1 MKLIALFAL
10 MLPTFVMGQTYEA
23 ATQAKWKVKGVR
35 IYSNANCTGQA
46 LAYDA
51 DESDVSYQDFAA
63 SPTIMPAKAIGSG
76 TYNCIALN
84 LWDNITGVTST
95 SCTTE
100 TSKDICGDG
109 STSVHPD
116 TGATTSC
123 SNSSNEWHWIYL
135 STYKIDISSGSP
147 FLTKPT
153 SDSSATGAIAG
164 LTSALTISSDKTS
177 YFVAD
182 TSKAMDNQSRGTV
195 CVSGGCGSNC
205 SMESPPLFG
214 FR

>member
-1 MKLIALFAL
+1 MKFIALFAL

-84 LWDNITGVTST
+84 LWDNISWVL
-95 SCTTE
+95 
-100 TSKDICGDG
+100 
-109 STSVHPD
+109 
-116 TGATTSC
+116 
-123 SNSSNEWHWIYL
+123 SS
-135 STYKIDISSGSP
+135 
-147 FLTKPT
+147 
-153 SDSSATGAIAG
+153 
-164 LTSALTISSDKTS
+164 
-177 YFVAD
+177 
-182 TSKAMDNQSRGTV
+182 SRLLV
-195 CVSGGCGSNC
+195 Q
-205 SMESPPLFG
+205 FA
-214 FR
+214 

>member
-1 MKLIALFAL
+1 MKIIALFAL
-10 MLPTFVMGQTYEA
+10 LLPTFVMGQTYEA

-84 LWDNITGVTST
+84 LWDNISGVLSS

-100 TSKDICGDG
+100 TSIDICG
-109 STSVHPD
+109 SSASYEHPD

-123 SNSSNEWHWIYL
+123 SSSNEWHWIYL
-135 STYKIDISSGSP
+135 STNKIDISSGSP

-195 CVSGGCGSNC
+195 CVGSGCSDNC
-205 SMESPPLFG
+205 SMDSPPLFG